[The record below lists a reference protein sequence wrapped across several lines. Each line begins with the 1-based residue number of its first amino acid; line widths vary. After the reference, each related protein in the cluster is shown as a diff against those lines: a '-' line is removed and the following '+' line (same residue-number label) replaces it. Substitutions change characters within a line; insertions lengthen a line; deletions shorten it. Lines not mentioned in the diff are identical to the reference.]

1 MDHLQNNNKIPE
13 SILCDFNDWI
23 SINSIKQAYANKT
36 NHVVFEKRWAFDGDL
51 VEFCQNFGYHHLF
64 RSTHSVYLL
73 FDGGFARISRQTK
86 IIVVT
91 FYGEISII
99 NELITK
105 FNDVLSAN
113 PVNVE
118 WYFKST
124 GGVSSTTMPLRY
136 RPAHDSHYPWLKVP
150 MKVYFQNFL
159 KSSANILILIGPPG
173 TGKTAFIENLIHF
186 SGKNACVTYDEQ
198 VMNDDNL
205 FQQFLES
212 DANTM
217 IFEDSDNHIRPRQD
231 GNSMMHKF
239 LNVSDGIIS
248 SSDKKLIFSTNLP
261 SSNNI
266 DEALLRPGRC
276 FDIMN
281 FRALNRVEAE
291 KVCKDIG
298 RVLPDGNEFFLT
310 NLFNGAMPSE
320 QVITKMGF

>member
-1 MDHLQNNNKIPE
+1 
-13 SILCDFNDWI
+13 
-23 SINSIKQAYANKT
+23 
-36 NHVVFEKRWAFDGDL
+36 
-51 VEFCQNFGYHHLF
+51 
-64 RSTHSVYLL
+64 
-73 FDGGFARISRQTK
+73 
-86 IIVVT
+86 
-91 FYGEISII
+91 
-99 NELITK
+99 
-105 FNDVLSAN
+105 
-113 PVNVE
+113 
-118 WYFKST
+118 
-124 GGVSSTTMPLRY
+124 
-136 RPAHDSHYPWLKVP
+136 
-150 MKVYFQNFL
+150 
-159 KSSANILILIGPPG
+159 
-173 TGKTAFIENLIHF
+173 LIHF